1 MCEKTKMLLLFNSN
15 AIKWSKRRK
24 ARYGAG

>member
-1 MCEKTKMLLLFNSN
+1 MSEETKRILLLNSN

-24 ARYGAG
+24 ARYGVG